1 MVLASISL
9 NELEWLRM
17 NTPFLSVVV
26 PAYNETENL
35 KKSRLS
41 EVYDYLKRQSYSF
54 ELLLVNDGSQDS
66 TSNQLQAFSVNKPEV
81 RVLNEPHRGKAG
93 TVRAGMLAANG
104 QYRLFTDFDQ
114 STPIGEIEKMLPF
127 FQKGYDIVIGSREV
141 EGSLRD
147 KEPWYRHL
155 MGKGFNLMVQIFAV
169 RGIHDTQCGFKV
181 FSEKAATDLF
191 PRMVATIESKKDAFT
206 GAFDVELLF
215 LARKR
220 KYKTAEVPVQ
230 WKHVK
235 TLRVSP
241 VKDSLRMFWQLVLIR
256 WAYITRRYA

>member
-1 MVLASISL
+1 MGK
-9 NELEWLRM
+9 
-17 NTPFLSVVV
+17 PFLSVIL

-35 KKSRLS
+35 KKNRL
-41 EVYDYLKRQSYSF
+41 EDVYSYLKQQPYSF
-54 ELLLVNDGSQDS
+54 ELLLVNDGSSDTTHERLS
-66 TSNQLQAFSVNKPEV
+66 TFATGKPEIH
-81 RVLNEPHRGKAG
+81 VLNEPHRGKAG
-93 TVRAGMLAANG
+93 TVQAGMLAAQG
-104 QYRLFTDFDQ
+104 KYRLFTDFDQ

-147 KEPWYRHL
+147 KEPWYRHM
-155 MGKGFNLMVQIFAV
+155 MGKGFNIMVQIFAV
-169 RGIHDTQCGFKV
+169 RGIHDTQCGFKA
-181 FSEKAATDLF
+181 FSEEAAMDLF
-191 PRMVATIESKKDAFT
+191 PRLVATIIPKKDAFT

-235 TLRVSP
+235 TVRVSP
-241 VKDSLRMFWQLVLIR
+241 IKDSMRMFWQLVLIR